1 MQVNVLKA
9 KTHLSNLIEHAE
21 AGEEIIIA
29 RAGRPVVR
37 LVALHAP
44 TQTPQDPEAILAA
57 LVADG
62 TVSRPSTPL
71 CAPTGGHGTSSL
83 EDVHADLER
92 SREDR

>member
-1 MQVNVLKA
+1 MQLNVLEA
-9 KTHLSNLIEHAE
+9 KTHLSNLIERAE

-37 LVALHAP
+37 LVALRAP
-44 TQTPQDPEAILAA
+44 VQPRQDPEAILAA

-62 TVSRPSTPL
+62 SITRRSAPL
-71 CAPTGGHGTSSL
+71 SPPTGGQGTSTL
-83 EDVHADLER
+83 EEVLADLER

>member
-1 MQVNVLKA
+1 MQVNVWKA
-9 KTHLSNLIEHAE
+9 KTHLSNLIERAE

-44 TQTPQDPEAILAA
+44 TQMPKDPQAILAA

-62 TVSRPSTPL
+62 TVSRPCMPL
-71 CAPTGGHGTSSL
+71 CAPPGGHGTSSL
-83 EDVHADLER
+83 KDVLADLER